1 MNCIEGI
8 GGHIPGIAKWGWVY
22 TGMYCFM
29 RIRETYERYTGMVCI
44 PANIP
49 GIYCGGWAIAWWRPQ
64 GHAPPPDMCGFKI
77 DSARLAFFDMCG
89 VPPLHGC
96 TLEKHIGEAC
106 TATFNVWVHP
116 TPRGWGV
123 GQGVYLGPQTGH
135 WYIPVYTGMY
145 TIPAYLSA
153 M

>member
-1 MNCIEGI
+1 
-8 GGHIPGIAKWGWVY
+8 
-22 TGMYCFM
+22 
-29 RIRETYERYTGMVCI
+29 MVCI

-64 GHAPPPDMCGFKI
+64 GHAPFPDMCDFKI

-96 TLEKHIGEAC
+96 TLEKHIGKAC

-123 GQGVYLGPQTGH
+123 GQGIYLGPQTGH

-145 TIPAYLSA
+145 TIPVYTFLVYRPAIHPAGKPQCSPPATGCQLCSQWPHLHGLHA
-153 M
+153 